1 MEGAMSWG
9 EGMRRL
15 IAALM
20 LIAALPLCALAEPIE
35 VCGVAADTQDET
47 LDLGALREIDV
58 PALMEALDRMPNLRK
73 ADMYAAKLTAA
84 QMDMLFTRYPQIDF
98 GWTIK
103 MAEHTVRTDA
113 TAFSTLHN
121 SHSEAHGSKTFE
133 PLKYCRHLLA
143 IDLGHNWVE
152 DISFLR
158 NFPELKVL
166 ILGRNQVRDLSVIG
180 ELTQLEYLEIFS
192 NHITDLS
199 PLENLTK
206 LKDLN
211 IAYNKVEDL
220 TPLYALPQIE
230 RLWGYNNKKLTQEA
244 QQALESVNPDCE
256 YDWVNNPTAGTW
268 REHPRYFVI
277 KEMFATGVYKPFE
290 EYKEEE
296 TGGNHP

>member
-1 MEGAMSWG
+1 MRG

-15 IAALM
+15 IAALA
-20 LIAALPLCALAEPIE
+20 LLLALPLCALAEPIT
-35 VCGVAADTQDET
+35 VCGVAADTLDAV
-47 LDLGALREIDV
+47 LDLGDLREVDV
-58 PALMEALDRMPNLRK
+58 PALVEALDRMPQLQK
-73 ADMYAAKLTAA
+73 ADMYAAKLSKDE
-84 QMDMLFTRYPQIDF
+84 MELLFTRYPQIDF

-133 PLKYCRHLLA
+133 PLKYCRHLKA

-152 DISFLR
+152 DIAFLR

-166 ILGRNQVRDLSVIG
+166 ILGRNQIRDLSVIG

-192 NHITDLS
+192 NHIVDIS
-199 PLENLTK
+199 PLANLTQ
-206 LKDLN
+206 LLDLN
-211 IAYNKVEDL
+211 IAYNQIGDL
-220 TPLYALPQIE
+220 TPLYALTQIE
-230 RLWGYNNKKLTQEA
+230 RLWGFKNKKLTNA
-244 QQALESVNPDCE
+244 DMQALEDVNPDCE

-277 KEMFATGVYKPFE
+277 KEMFATGVYRPFDAME
-290 EYKEEE
+290 TVSNEE
-296 TGGNHP
+296 TGGNNQ